1 MINLFFFFAIK
12 ENKLVEDICKIIF
25 NKYIEMYVESFS
37 YTIRNMILSIHNY
50 GNINQIKLS
59 DEDMYSQLTD
69 INFQNNFNLDSY
81 QEEK

>member
-1 MINLFFFFAIK
+1 
-12 ENKLVEDICKIIF
+12 
-25 NKYIEMYVESFS
+25 MYVESFS